1 MSTMKRSENPQ
12 QQVSERT
19 PMWRDMQFVH
29 KDGPAVRV
37 RQYVIEDDRG
47 VRYAAE
53 LTTQEAGLERA
64 VIDAGSPEELGTLIE
79 PAARAF
85 SQAVRLRQKFARATQ
100 P

>member
-1 MSTMKRSENPQ
+1 MKRSDQPQ
-12 QQVSERT
+12 QQVSER
-19 PMWRDMQFVH
+19 PPFWKDMQFVH

-37 RQYVIEDDRG
+37 RQYIVEDDRG

-53 LTTQEAGLERA
+53 LTTQESGLERA
-64 VIDAGSPEELGTLIE
+64 VIDAGSAEELGTLIE

-85 SQAVRLRQKFARATQ
+85 SQAVRLRHRYGRSAL

>member
-1 MSTMKRSENPQ
+1 MKRSEQPQ
-12 QQVSERT
+12 VSGQVSER
-19 PMWRDMQFVH
+19 PPIWNDMQFVN

-37 RQYVIEDDRG
+37 RQYAIEDTRG

-53 LTTQEAGLERA
+53 LTTSDSGTERA
-64 VIDAGSPEELGTLIE
+64 VIDASTPEELSLLIE

-85 SQAVRLRQKFARATQ
+85 GLAVRLRQRFGRLAQ

>member
-1 MSTMKRSENPQ
+1 MKRSERPQ
-12 QQVSERT
+12 QQVGERA

-64 VIDAGSPEELGTLIE
+64 VIDAGSPEELGILIE

-85 SQAVRLRQKFARATQ
+85 SQAVRLRQRFARHTQ
-100 P
+100 T

>member
-1 MSTMKRSENPQ
+1 
-12 QQVSERT
+12 
-19 PMWRDMQFVH
+19 MQFVN

-37 RQYVIEDDRG
+37 RQYAIEDDRG

-53 LTTQEAGLERA
+53 LTTSDSGMERA
-64 VIDAGSPEELGTLIE
+64 VIDAATAEELGILLE

-85 SQAVRLRQKFARATQ
+85 ALAVRLRQRYGRPVQ

>member
-47 VRYAAE
+47 LRYAAE

-64 VIDAGSPEELGTLIE
+64 VIDAASAEELGLLVE
-79 PAARAF
+79 AAARAF
-85 SQAVRLRQKFARATQ
+85 SQAVRLRHRQGRS
-100 P
+100 PSP

>member
-1 MSTMKRSENPQ
+1 MKRHEQTSQ
-12 QQVSERT
+12 ASGQVSGR
-19 PMWRDMQFVH
+19 PPIWNDMQFVN

-37 RQYVIEDDRG
+37 RQYAIEDARG

-53 LTTQEAGLERA
+53 LTTSDSGLERA
-64 VIDAGSPEELGTLIE
+64 VIDASTPEELSLLIE

-85 SQAVRLRQKFARATQ
+85 GLAVRLRQRFGRGAQ